1 MNKSS
6 TQTDSR
12 YPEFGILLV
21 DDEASYHR
29 SLGLM
34 LERKGGI
41 NHLYYCQ
48 DSRDAMAMLE
58 THPIGVVLLDLNM
71 PHQSGQSLLR
81 EMSEAFPNVVI
92 VIISGLN
99 QVETAVECLRMGAFD
114 FYVKTTESTRLL
126 EGIKR
131 AIQLQEIKRENEE
144 LRHRVLSRRLDSP
157 EVFSDILTQSRAMA
171 SVFQYLESVARSSQ
185 PLMICGESGT
195 GKELIA
201 RAVHRLSGRQGK
213 LVTVNVAGLDDHI
226 FNDTLFGH
234 RKGAFTG
241 ADTERAGLVEEAS
254 GGTLFLDEIG
264 DLPPPAQIKL
274 LRLLQEGEYYPIG
287 ADRPKRTQARILVA
301 THQDLA
307 ERQQAGQFRRDLY
320 YRLCTHQVQIPP
332 LRSRREDI
340 RLLFTYFAELA
351 AEDLGRPIPDYSP
364 ELWAVLQNYDF
375 PGNVRELRAMAFDAV
390 SRHQS
395 NGPLKP
401 SDLPWQQ
408 DRDPNIDTG
417 QGGALVQFPLDARL
431 PTLSEMDELLIL
443 EAMHRADNNQSIA
456 ARILGISQPAL
467 SKRLKRQR
475 DSEPRKM
482 TAGD

>member
-1 MNKSS
+1 MSKAAISK
-6 TQTDSR
+6 DSL

-21 DDEASYHR
+21 DDEPSYHR

-48 DSRDAMAMLE
+48 DSRDARQMLE
-58 THPIGVVLLDLNM
+58 KHKIGVVLLDLNM
-71 PHQSGQSLLR
+71 PHKSGKELLV
-81 EMSEAFPNVVI
+81 ELTEAFPDVAV

-99 QVETAVECLRMGAFD
+99 QIETAVECLRMGAFD
-114 FYVKTTESTRLL
+114 FYVKTTESARLL

-131 AIQLQEIKRENEE
+131 AIQLQEIKRENQE

-157 EVFSDILTQSRAMA
+157 EAFANILTQSRSMA

-201 RAVHRLSGRQGK
+201 KAVHSISGRKGR
-213 LVTVNVAGLDDHI
+213 LVTVNVAGLDEHI

-241 ADTERAGLVEEAS
+241 ADSERPGLVEEAS

-264 DLPPPAQIKL
+264 DLPPSSQIKL
-274 LRLLQEGEYYPIG
+274 LRLLQEGEYYPMG
-287 ADRPKRTQARILVA
+287 ADRPKRMQARIFVA

-307 ERQQAGQFRRDLY
+307 ARQREGDFRRDLY

-332 LRSRREDI
+332 LRARREDI
-340 RLLFTYFAELA
+340 RLLFTYFAEQA
-351 AEDLGRPIPDYSP
+351 AEDLSKAVPEYTPD
-364 ELWAVLQNYDF
+364 LWAALQNYDY
-375 PGNVRELRAMAFDAV
+375 PGNIRELRAMAFDAV
-390 SRHQS
+390 SRHQG
-395 NGPLKP
+395 GPLNV
-401 SDLPWQQ
+401 SDLQLL
-408 DRDPNIDTG
+408 
-417 QGGALVQFPLDARL
+417 QGGRRSSANHNDTIVHFPPDHRL
-431 PTLSEMDELLIL
+431 PTLSELDELLIR

-467 SKRLKRQR
+467 SKRLKRLR
-475 DSEPRKM
+475 DEGAK
-482 TAGD
+482 GENELE

>member
-1 MNKSS
+1 MNS
-6 TQTDSR
+6 TALKDSL

-21 DDEASYHR
+21 DDEPSYHR

-48 DSRDAMAMLE
+48 DSRQAMDMLE
-58 THPIGVVLLDLNM
+58 THSIGVVLLDLNM
-71 PHQSGQSLLR
+71 PHKSGKELLS
-81 EMSEAFPNVVI
+81 ELTEAFPDVAV

-99 QVETAVECLRMGAFD
+99 QIETAVECLRLGAFD
-114 FYVKTTESTRLL
+114 FYVKTTESARLL

-131 AIQLQEIKRENEE
+131 AIQLQEIKRENQE

-157 EVFSDILTQSRAMA
+157 EAFSDILTQSRSMA

-201 RAVHRLSGRQGK
+201 RAVHAISGRKGK
-213 LVTVNVAGLDDHI
+213 LVTVNVAGLDDQI

-264 DLPPPAQIKL
+264 DLSHSSQIKL
-274 LRLLQEGEYYPIG
+274 LRLLQEGEYYPMG
-287 ADRPKRTQARILVA
+287 ADRPKRMQARIFVA

-307 ERQQAGQFRRDLY
+307 EHQREGRFRRDLY

-332 LRSRREDI
+332 LRARREDI
-340 RLLFTYFAELA
+340 RLLFTYFAEQA
-351 AEDLGRPIPDYSP
+351 AEDMGKPAPEYTP
-364 ELWAVLQNYDF
+364 ELWAALQNYDF
-375 PGNVRELRAMAFDAV
+375 PGNIRELRAMAFDAI
-390 SRHQS
+390 SRHQQ
-395 NGPLKP
+395 GPMRA
-401 SDLPWQQ
+401 SDLQLLR
-408 DRDPNIDTG
+408 DRPPEGTPGKHDT
-417 QGGALVQFPLDARL
+417 LVQFAPDNRL
-431 PTLSEMDELLIL
+431 PTLAEMDEILIQ
-443 EAMHRADNNQSIA
+443 EAMHRADYNQSIA

-467 SKRLKRQR
+467 SKRLKRLR
-475 DSEPRKM
+475 DNVKNGIEPE
-482 TAGD
+482 

>member
-1 MNKSS
+1 MIKNGHSKNSL
-6 TQTDSR
+6 
-12 YPEFGILLV
+12 YPAFGILLV
-21 DDEASYHR
+21 DDEPSYHR

-41 NHLYYCQ
+41 NNLHYCQ
-48 DSRDAMAMLE
+48 DSREAMGLLE
-58 THPIGVVLLDLNM
+58 TENIGIVLLDLNM
-71 PHQSGQSLLR
+71 PHVSGKELLVDIC
-81 EMSEAFPNVVI
+81 EAYPDVAT

-99 QVETAVECLRMGAFD
+99 QIETAVDCLRLGAFD
-114 FYVKTTESTRLL
+114 FYVKTTESARLL

-131 AIQLQEIKRENEE
+131 AIQVQEIKRENRE
-144 LRHRVLSRRLDSP
+144 LRQRVLSRRLDSP
-157 EVFSDILTQSRAMA
+157 EAFTDILTQSRTMA
-171 SVFQYLESVARSSQ
+171 SVFQYLESVAPSSQ

-201 RAVHRLSGRQGK
+201 RAVHTLSGRKGR

-241 ADTERAGLVEEAS
+241 ADNERRGLVEEAS

-264 DLPPPAQIKL
+264 DLSPSSQVKL

-287 ADRPKRTQARILVA
+287 ADRPKRMQARIFVA

-307 ERQQAGQFRRDLY
+307 ERQRQGAFRRDLY

-332 LRSRREDI
+332 LRARREDI
-340 RLLFTYFAELA
+340 RLLFTFFAEQA
-351 AEDLGRPIPDYSP
+351 AEDMNKALPDFHP
-364 ELWAVLQNYDF
+364 EFWAHLQNYAF

-390 SRHQS
+390 SRHQG
-395 NGPLKP
+395 GPLRP
-401 SDLPWQQ
+401 GDLNLMQAASSDLAS
-408 DRDPNIDTG
+408 
-417 QGGALVQFPLDARL
+417 QGDSTLVHFPPDNRL
-431 PTLSEMDELLIL
+431 PTLAEMDEFLIN
-443 EAMHRADNNQSIA
+443 EAMHRADHNQSIA

-467 SKRLKRQR
+467 SKRLKRLR
-475 DSEPRKM
+475 TGE
-482 TAGD
+482 